1 MLASDHRPVVAF
13 LEDKVTRRRRLFRFD
28 KRWIGQDC
36 LMESIAT
43 GWRDHNE
50 GQSENLVSKISNC
63 RHEIAVGRK
72 NSPLYGKDKIQ
83 DLQRALEEVQS
94 DNDRSEEEI
103 LEVSRKLQEAYKD
116 EEEYWHQK
124 SRNIWYSSG
133 DLNTKFY
140 HALTKQR
147 RAHNRIVGLHD
158 ENGNWITGEEGVEK
172 VAVDYF
178 EELFSTIFPSGF
190 DSFLSEVASSITPQ
204 MNQRLLRATTKE
216 EVRQT
221 LFMMHPEKA
230 QGPDGMTSLFS

>member
-1 MLASDHRPVVAF
+1 MVASDHRPVVAF
-13 LEDKVTRRRRLFRFD
+13 LEDKVTRRRGLFRFD
-28 KRWIGQDC
+28 KRWIGQDGF
-36 LMESIAT
+36 MESIAT

-50 GQSENLVSKISNC
+50 GQSKDLVSKISSC
-63 RHEIAVGRK
+63 RHEIAAWRK
-72 NSPLYGKDKIQ
+72 NNPPYGKDKIQ

-103 LEVSRKLQEAYKD
+103 LEVSRKLQGVYKD

-124 SRNIWYSSG
+124 IQNMWYSSG